1 MMATIITFANCDIND
16 QKISLNCVFN
26 EVIVYLIQVNVF
38 SCNAY
43 DLEKGCYNS
52 KSFLLDKFAIVHSQ
66 IFQLSEKMIEY
77 NIVNL
82 M

>member
-1 MMATIITFANCDIND
+1 MMATIITFANFDMND
-16 QKISLNCVFN
+16 QKISLNYVFN
-26 EVIVYLIQVNVF
+26 EAIVYLIYVDVF

-52 KSFLLDKFAIVHSQ
+52 KSFLVHKFAIVHSQ

-77 NIVNL
+77 EIVNL